1 MSRCTLV
8 RLPTVRSPDEITDML
23 FRAASKVQAGGKDRL
38 GKAKAK
44 NIRKLHVISNRAD
57 REFSSYIVGFP
68 SFTKNRF
75 EWEMADLLVG
85 ADRLKISLARV
96 HGCKNNIVT
105 ITNRIAREIAK
116 SQSVE
121 RIHALRDSAYG
132 RVSSLIAK
140 SSGEIEFLR
149 AAASKLV
156 EIPDLQEENSVVI
169 AGFPNVGKSMLVSKL
184 SNARTRVEAYPFTT
198 TKIIVG
204 HRIVGRRK
212 FQFVDCPGLT
222 ERAFETR
229 NVSERKALAAIR
241 HLAGVLV
248 YLVDPSGSCGYS
260 VEEQLLL
267 KEEIEKE
274 FKTERTL
281 LVYSKAD
288 LHRSDAGL
296 AVSALTGDG
305 IEDMLNALNR
315 MLPERP
321 AFTRA

>member
-1 MSRCTLV
+1 M
-8 RLPTVRSPDEITDML
+8 RLPTVRKPEEITDML

-38 GKAKAK
+38 SKTKARS
-44 NIRKLHVISNRAD
+44 IRKLHVISNRAD

-68 SFTKNRF
+68 SFTKNKF

-85 ADRLKISLARV
+85 ADRLKLSIAKV
-96 HGCKNNIVT
+96 HSCKNSIVT

-116 SQSVE
+116 SQSVD

-132 RVSSLIAK
+132 RVSSII
-140 SSGEIEFLR
+140 SRHTEDIEFLR
-149 AAASKLV
+149 TASVKLV
-156 EIPDLQEENSVVI
+156 EIPDLQAKNSVVI

-198 TKIIVG
+198 TSIIVG
-204 HRIVGRRK
+204 HRLIGRRR

-222 ERAFETR
+222 ERVFETR
-229 NVSERKALAAIR
+229 NVPERKALAAIR

-248 YLVDPSGSCGYS
+248 YLVDPSGSCGYG
-260 VEEQLLL
+260 VDEQLSL

-274 FKTERTL
+274 FANSKTL

-288 LHRSDAGL
+288 LHRGANGL
-296 AVSALTGDG
+296 SVSALTGEG
-305 IEDMLNALNR
+305 IDRMLDAIGDML
-315 MLPERP
+315 P
-321 AFTRA
+321 AQPDEL

>member
-1 MSRCTLV
+1 MLV

-44 NIRKLHVISNRAD
+44 SIRKLHVISNRAD
-57 REFSSYIVGFP
+57 REFSSYVVGFP
-68 SFTKNRF
+68 SFQKNRF

-85 ADRLKISLARV
+85 ADKLKISIARV
-96 HGCKNNIVT
+96 HGCKNSIVT

-116 SQSVE
+116 AQSVE

-140 SSGEIEFLR
+140 SSADIDFLR
-149 AAASKLV
+149 NAASKLV
-156 EIPDLQEENSVVI
+156 EIPDLQEKNSVVI

-204 HRIVGRRK
+204 HRLIGRRK

-229 NVSERKALAAIR
+229 NVSERKSLAAIR

-260 VEEQLLL
+260 VDHQLAL
-267 KEEIEKE
+267 KQEIEKE
-274 FKTERTL
+274 FGTTRTL
-281 LVYSKAD
+281 LVFSKAD
-288 LHRSDAGL
+288 LHREATGL
-296 AVSALTGDG
+296 AVSALTGKG
-305 IEDMLNALNR
+305 IEEMLSAVEK
-315 MLPERP
+315 MLPELP
-321 AFTRA
+321 ASPNA